1 MSTNNTSLIAF
12 KAICNFINELD
23 EVFGSKL
30 QSLKLYALLLGKTTI
45 AHDKPIQKHIEAF
58 RSFCVANRDAI
69 ISKNADDIVIEHIVY
84 SDRCTIDM
92 SAIFSLADKQTSIVI
107 WNHLLTIFAVVDP
120 TGKARQILKDSS
132 DSGSGKEANFLTD
145 IIGKVE
151 QHVDPNANPME
162 AISSIMQSGV
172 FSDLV
177 GGMGNGLQDGSLDLG
192 KLMGTVQNM
201 VTSLGEQTGE
211 GDETMNA
218 INTMMGNLSAGVEA
232 AQNGDTSVPPPDI
245 GSLLGPMMGA
255 LSGNMGGL
263 DLPNP
268 SSTGGSS
275 IEEQI
280 NAKLEEAKK
289 SGALNPKKED

>member
-1 MSTNNTSLIAF
+1 MSNNTSLIAF

-23 EVFGSKL
+23 EVFGAKL
-30 QSLKLYALLLGKTTI
+30 QPLKLYALLLGKTTI

-58 RSFCVANRDAI
+58 RSFCVANRDAVI
-69 ISKNADDIVIEHIVY
+69 DKDPAKIVIGEIVY

-92 SAIFSLADKQTSIVI
+92 KKIFEMADKQTAGVI
-107 WNHLLTIFAVVDP
+107 WTHLLTIFAVVDP
-120 TGKARQILKDSS
+120 TGKARQILKESS
-132 DSGSGKEANFLTD
+132 NNGSGVEANFLTD

-162 AISSIMQSGV
+162 AISSIMQSGI
-172 FSDLV
+172 FNDLV
-177 GGMGNGLQDGSLDLG
+177 GGMGNGLQDGTLDLG

-201 VTSLGEQTGE
+201 VTSLGEQAGE

-232 AQNGDTSVPPPDI
+232 AQKGDTSTPPPDLT
-245 GSLLGPMMGA
+245 SLLGPMMGA
-255 LSGNMGGL
+255 LSGNMAGAM
-263 DLPNP
+263 DMPD
-268 SSTGGSS
+268 TGDGMS
-275 IEEQI
+275 IEDQI

-289 SGALNPKKED
+289 SGALGGKKKEE

>member
-1 MSTNNTSLIAF
+1 MSNNTSLIAF

-23 EVFGSKL
+23 EQFGNQL
-30 QSLKLYALLLGKTTI
+30 QPLKLYALLLGKTTI

-69 ISKNADDIVIEHIVY
+69 IDKSAEKIVIEEIVY

-92 SAIFSLADKQTSIVI
+92 KKVFELADKPTSTVI

-120 TGKARQILKDSS
+120 TGKARQILKESS
-132 DSGSGKEANFLTD
+132 ANGSGKEANFLTD

-151 QHVDPNANPME
+151 QHVDPNANPMD

-172 FSDLV
+172 FNDLV
-177 GGMGNGLQDGSLDLG
+177 GGMGSGLQDGSLDLG
-192 KLMGTVQNM
+192 KLMGTVQSM

-218 INTMMGNLSAGVEA
+218 INTMMGNLTAGVEA
-232 AQNGDTSVPPPDI
+232 AQKGDTSAPPPDLS
-245 GSLLGPMMGA
+245 SLLGPMMGA
-255 LSGNMGGL
+255 LSGNMAGAM
-263 DLPNP
+263 DMPD
-268 SSTGGSS
+268 TGGMS
-275 IEEQI
+275 IEDQI

-289 SGALNPKKED
+289 SGELNKKTD